1 MIIHSYESGR
11 RSDVCVK
18 YLNGLKCF
26 LGIEQLYLL
35 PIPSSRDNKM
45 ISGTAI
51 TLDSLL
57 DIVDSSSLVVGY
69 SLPEDISEGLKGR
82 GCLVHDVACDEEFL
96 CENAELTAEAT
107 LGVIFNTA
115 GASPAD
121 LRIGVVGY
129 GRIGKRLSRLLLYF
143 GAAVR
148 VYSSDVGK
156 RLDLGEWGI
165 TTALSARDA
174 DLSGLDIL
182 INTAPAVIFD
192 SGREGGFPEDLRVI
206 DLASGD
212 NFPGVAV
219 VEKYPSVPAKMFPT
233 SAGRA
238 WGRSVERFMSS
249 LT

>member
-1 MIIHSYESGR
+1 MIINSYENGL
-11 RSDVCVK
+11 RSDVCVR
-18 YLNGLKCF
+18 YLRELKCQA
-26 LGIEQLYLL
+26 GVDQLFLL
-35 PIPSSRDNKM
+35 PIPSSRDGRM

-51 TLDSLL
+51 ALDSLL
-57 DIVDSSSLVVGY
+57 DIVDPSSVVVGY
-69 SLPEDISEGLKGR
+69 SLPENITDRLKER
-82 GCLVHDVACDEEFL
+82 GCRVHDVACDEEFL
-96 CENAELTAEAT
+96 CENAELTAEAA

-129 GRIGKRLSRLLLYF
+129 GRIGKRLARLLLYF

-148 VYSSDVGK
+148 VYSSDAGK

-192 SGREGGFPEDLRVI
+192 SSREGGFPEGLRVI

-212 NFPGVAV
+212 NFPGVAS
-219 VEKYPSVPAKMFPT
+219 VEKYPSVPAKMFPK

-238 WGRSVERFMSS
+238 WGRSIERFISK
-249 LT
+249 LN